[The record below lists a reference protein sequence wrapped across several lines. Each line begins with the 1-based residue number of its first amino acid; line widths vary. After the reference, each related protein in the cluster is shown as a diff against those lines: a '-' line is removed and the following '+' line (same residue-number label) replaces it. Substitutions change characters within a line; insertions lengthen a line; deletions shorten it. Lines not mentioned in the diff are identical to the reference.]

1 MIVQSRD
8 THPQAE
14 EVQLKLLRQASI
26 AERFALMASL
36 SETAIQLSRRAI
48 QRANPTYSELEVNLA
63 FVAYHYGED
72 LAERIRKYLE
82 QRNHAT
88 T

>member
-14 EVQLKLLRQASI
+14 KVQIMLLRQASM

-36 SETAIQLSRRAI
+36 SETSIQLSRRAI

-72 LAERIRKYLE
+72 LAERVRQYLE

>member
-1 MIVQSRD
+1 MIVQSSD

-14 EVQLKLLRQASI
+14 EIQIMLLRQVSI
-26 AERFALMASL
+26 AERFAIMHSL

-72 LAERIRKYLE
+72 LAERVRQYLE
-82 QRNHAT
+82 QRNHTAT
-88 T
+88 

>member
-1 MIVQSRD
+1 MIVQSSD

-14 EVQLKLLRQASI
+14 EVQIMLLRQASM
-26 AERFALMASL
+26 AKRFALMASL
-36 SETAIQLSRRAI
+36 SETSIQLSRRAI
-48 QRANPTYSELEVNLA
+48 QRANPTYGELEVNLA

-72 LAERIRKYLE
+72 LAERVRQYLE
-82 QRNHAT
+82 QTSDAT

>member
-1 MIVQSRD
+1 MIVQSSD

-14 EVQLKLLRQASI
+14 EVQIMLLRQASI

-36 SETAIQLSRRAI
+36 SETSIQLSRRAI

-72 LAERIRKYLE
+72 LAERVRQYLE
-82 QRNHAT
+82 QTSDAT